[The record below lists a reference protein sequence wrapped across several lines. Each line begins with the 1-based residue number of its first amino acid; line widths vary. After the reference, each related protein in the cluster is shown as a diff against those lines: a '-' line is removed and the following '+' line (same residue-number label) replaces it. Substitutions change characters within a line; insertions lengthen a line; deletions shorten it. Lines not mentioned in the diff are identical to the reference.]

1 MTTAAPPDDTVG
13 LSRDAAGR
21 AVPSARQRA
30 TGRLR
35 LEDPLLGWAVAI
47 GIGLLAFFLRV
58 WKLGTPRQFAF
69 DETYYAKDAW
79 SLLNHGY
86 VRSYVG
92 DANEKILDGT
102 TSGIWTDEP
111 SLIVHPEVGKWLI
124 AAGEHFFGMD
134 PFGWRIA
141 SAVVGALMVVV
152 MCRLARR
159 LTGSTVLGCVA
170 GLLLCFD
177 GLHFVLSRLAL
188 LDIFMAFFLLCAV
201 AALVNDRD
209 WHRRRL
215 ARLCPEPVADPRGY
229 GPVRGL
235 LFRPWMV
242 VAGVCFGLAVGTKWT
257 ALFPMAA
264 FGLLAWAWSWGARR
278 SFGVRWPV
286 LKSVLTDALP
296 AFVQIV
302 GVAFV
307 VYLVTWTGWL
317 VHAPDYER
325 DLSSTQYTQFTG
337 SGHCDDETFVSD
349 NPDQDA
355 RWATATEPDA
365 SGPAELWQSLR
376 SLWSYHQDLYVF
388 HADFL
393 SCSQHTY
400 QSQPAGWLLQN
411 RPVGVDA
418 QTDIQ
423 PGTQGCDAPQG
434 SDCIRQVLLLGTPVL
449 WWGGAVA
456 LLFAVVMWVGA
467 RDWRF
472 GLTVVGAASTW
483 LPWLSYD
490 DRPIFLFYAVAMLPF
505 VVLAITLAMGKLIGS
520 AATPTPRRTAGV
532 VVAGSFFVL
541 VLLNFAWFWPIYTDG
556 LLTHAEW
563 TDRIWFS
570 RWI

>member
-79 SLLNHGY
+79 SLLKHGY

-102 TSGIWTDEP
+102 TSGIWKDEP

-201 AALVNDRD
+201 AAPGQRP
-209 WHRRRL
+209 RL
-215 ARLCPEPVADPRGY
+215 APPPA
-229 GPVRGL
+229 GP
-235 LFRPWMV
+235 
-242 VAGVCFGLAVGTKWT
+242 
-257 ALFPMAA
+257 ALP
-264 FGLLAWAWSWGARR
+264 GD
-278 SFGVRWPV
+278 RWPTPAGTARCGASSSGRGWWSRACASGSRSARSGPLCSRWPRSACWPGPGLGRPPV
-286 LKSVLTDALP
+286 LRRALAGLKSVLTDALP

-307 VYLVTWTGWL
+307 VYLATWTGWL

-355 RWATATEPDA
+355 RWPTATEPDA

-376 SLWSYHQDLYVF
+376 SLWSYHQDVYVF

-393 SCSQHTY
+393 DCSDAHRPVRP
-400 QSQPAGWLLQN
+400 SGWLLQN
-411 RPVGVDA
+411 RPVGVEADV
-418 QTDIQ
+418 DIK
-423 PGTQGCDAPQG
+423 PGTQGCDAPRAATASG
-434 SDCIRQVLLLGTPVL
+434 RSSCSARPSC
-449 WWGGAVA
+449 GGAAHRAAVRGGDVGRRSRLAVRAHGRGSCVDLAA
-456 LLFAVVMWVGA
+456 LAACTTTG
-467 RDWRF
+467 RSSCSTRWR
-472 GLTVVGAASTW
+472 SCRSSCW
-483 LPWLSYD
+483 
-490 DRPIFLFYAVAMLPF
+490 R
-505 VVLAITLAMGKLIGS
+505 
-520 AATPTPRRTAGV
+520 
-532 VVAGSFFVL
+532 
-541 VLLNFAWFWPIYTDG
+541 
-556 LLTHAEW
+556 
-563 TDRIWFS
+563 
-570 RWI
+570 